1 MPVSSRKKA
10 PKKLKAPLPV
20 RNDLMFSTEHPLQFP
35 VMEDIAKDKK
45 VNEKQVFE
53 HPTATKKTKKDK
65 SGRLEK
71 PKRK

>member
-10 PKKLKAPLPV
+10 PKKLKAPVPV

-53 HPTATKKTKKDK
+53 QPKKTKKDK
-65 SGRLEK
+65 TKKLEK
-71 PKRK
+71 SKK